1 MQKLPLKGSF
11 CLYIEGVM
19 IDFSKEISFQTAR
32 SGGKGGQNVN
42 KVETMVE
49 AYWEVQRSG
58 YFDEEQKK
66 RIQEVLA
73 NRINNEG
80 WLIVKSSESRTQLS
94 NKRKALEKMLILVNQ
109 SIKRPKKRLASKP
122 TKAMIERRLEGKK
135 KQSDKKLHRKKD
147 W

>member
-1 MQKLPLKGSF
+1 
-11 CLYIEGVM
+11 M

-49 AYWEVQRSG
+49 AYWMVERSA
-58 YFDEEQKK
+58 YFNEEQKV
-66 RIQEVLA
+66 RIAEVLV

-94 NKRKALEKMLILVNQ
+94 NKKKALEKMLILVNQ
-109 SIKRPKKRLASKP
+109 SIRKPKKRLASKP

-135 KQSDKKLHRKKD
+135 KQSDKKLRRKKD

>member
-1 MQKLPLKGSF
+1 
-11 CLYIEGVM
+11 M
-19 IDFSKEISFQTAR
+19 IDFSKEISFRTAR

-49 AYWEVQRSG
+49 AYWQVERSG
-58 YFDEEQKK
+58 YFNEEQKK
-66 RIQEVLA
+66 RIAEVLA

-109 SIKRPKKRLASKP
+109 SIRKAKKRLASKP
-122 TKAMIERRLEGKK
+122 SKAMIEKRLEAKK
-135 KQSDKKLHRKKD
+135 KLSDKKLRRKKD

>member
-1 MQKLPLKGSF
+1 
-11 CLYIEGVM
+11 M

-49 AYWEVQRSG
+49 AYWMVERSA
-58 YFDEEQKK
+58 YFSEEQKV
-66 RIQEVLA
+66 RIAEVLV
-73 NRINNEG
+73 NRINSEG

-94 NKRKALEKMLILVNQ
+94 NKKKALEKMLILVNQ
-109 SIKRPKKRLASKP
+109 SIRKPKKRLASKP

-135 KQSDKKLHRKKD
+135 KQSDKKLRRKKD

>member
-1 MQKLPLKGSF
+1 
-11 CLYIEGVM
+11 M

-49 AYWEVQRSG
+49 AYWMVERSA
-58 YFDEEQKK
+58 YFNEEQKV
-66 RIQEVLA
+66 RIAEVLV
-73 NRINNEG
+73 NRINSEG

-94 NKRKALEKMLILVNQ
+94 NKKKALEKMLILVNQ
-109 SIKRPKKRLASKP
+109 SIRKPKKRLASKP

-135 KQSDKKLHRKKD
+135 KQSDKKLRRKKD